1 MATDQHDKSTRNL
14 PLERRGRPAKHG
26 AAMTPA
32 ERAAAHRARQ
42 KARGLKQ
49 VTVWVPE
56 AITPAQAQAAVDA
69 LNKEGD

>member
-1 MATDQHDKSTRNL
+1 MATDQNDKKTRSL
-14 PLERRGRPAKHG
+14 QLERRGRPAKHG
-26 AAMTPA
+26 TAMTAA

-56 AITPAQAQAAVDA
+56 AVTPAQAQEAVNK
-69 LNKEGD
+69 LNKEGE